1 MPKIEVRPAVI
12 EDIPKLMDIDH
23 NYHTEH
29 VWQLDIVTDER
40 YIGVNFRENRLPR
53 SVKVEYPR
61 STKRLMKDWIHRD
74 ALLVAIMDKQP
85 VAYISL
91 NTDMAPLSGWI
102 TDLVVKPTIR
112 GQGIGTALV
121 MAGEEWA
128 TQQLNLK
135 RIIVDMQ
142 SKNIPG
148 IRLFTKLGFEF
159 CGYNDHFYANQDIAI
174 FFSHFLV

>member
-1 MPKIEVRPAVI
+1 MPKIEVRPAII
-12 EDIPKLMDIDH
+12 EDIPKLMELDH

-61 STKRLMKDWIHRD
+61 SPKRLMKDWIHRD
-74 ALLVAIMDKQP
+74 ALLVAVIEKQP
-85 VAYISL
+85 VAYISISA
-91 NTDMAPLSGWI
+91 DMAPSSGWV
-102 TDLVVKPTIR
+102 TDLVVTPTFR
-112 GQGIGTALV
+112 RQGIATALL
-121 MAGEEWA
+121 MAGEEWSSVKG
-128 TQQLNLK
+128 L
-135 RIIVDMQ
+135 RRMIVDMQ

-148 IRLFTKLGFEF
+148 IRLFGKLGFEF

-174 FFSHFLV
+174 FFSHFLT